1 MLTVYYHKKFKRD
14 YKRMP
19 VRIRELFKERLA
31 LFREQ
36 PFHPLLKNHPLQRE
50 LKDYW
55 AFSVT
60 GDIRVIYEYLDKNNI
75 ALIRIGSHNQV
86 Y

>member
-1 MLTVYYHKKFKRD
+1 MLKIHYHKKFRRD
-14 YKRMP
+14 YKKMP
-19 VRIRELFKERLA
+19 AKIRGLFKERLA
-31 LFREQ
+31 IFREQ
-36 PFHPLLKNHPLQRE
+36 PFHPLLKNHTLRRE

-60 GDIRVIYEYLDKNNI
+60 GDIRVIYEYLDKNTI
-75 ALIRIGSHNQV
+75 ALVRIGSHNQV

>member
-1 MLTVYYHKKFKRD
+1 MLAIFYHKKFQKD
-14 YKRMP
+14 YKKMP
-19 VRIRELFKERLA
+19 LKVRELFKERLR
-31 LFREQ
+31 LFRMQ
-36 PFHPLLKNHPLQRE
+36 PFHPLLKNHPLRRE

-60 GDIRVIYEYLDKNNI
+60 GDIRVIYEYLAKNTI
-75 ALIRIGSHNQV
+75 ALVRIGSHNQV